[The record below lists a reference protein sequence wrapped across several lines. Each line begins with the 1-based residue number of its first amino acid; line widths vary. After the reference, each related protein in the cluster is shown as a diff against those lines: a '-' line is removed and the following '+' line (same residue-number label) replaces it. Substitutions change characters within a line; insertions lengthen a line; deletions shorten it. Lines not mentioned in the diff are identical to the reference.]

1 MNLEVAN
8 GIINDTLYPI
18 IYPLVNKHL
27 EEIET
32 LDNEY
37 RIKIDLNNLYSDIRS
52 KIVPITEILLD
63 KFKIVDRDDLARDII
78 LTFFNNQTK
87 NCVLKL
93 NKFIPKTL
101 NNKDIDNIKLFAQSY
116 LTKDIISCL
125 FKKELVY
132 LMIDSSD
139 TNTLEII
146 KMVKREWKLLS
157 GVFILSFF
165 MIFYLWKKLSK
176 NR

>member
-1 MNLEVAN
+1 MCKGV
-8 GIINDTLYPI
+8 
-18 IYPLVNKHL
+18 
-27 EEIET
+27 
-32 LDNEY
+32 
-37 RIKIDLNNLYSDIRS
+37 
-52 KIVPITEILLD
+52 
-63 KFKIVDRDDLARDII
+63 
-78 LTFFNNQTK
+78 
-87 NCVLKL
+87 KL